1 MYKITHKACLSVTV
15 AEIVKI
21 SRQQWLYWGWTEK
34 PSSGGT
40 ESKAAAYIQFSNAMH
55 FIDFWALLF
64 WTKLFT
70 GCLGLVLKLLET
82 ICMHFMLV
90 SQYYLKR
97 CIWWNAGLTKT
108 ILPSINGNKIRFLL
122 AKEPLKQELSYQV
135 IMQVLPIP
143 WETPGAAFCINGARR
158 KKMKV
163 LYLFK
168 GPLQKII
175 SFIYTQWQG

>member
-1 MYKITHKACLSVTV
+1 MIVLGLDR
-15 AEIVKI
+15 EILIRRHWVKG
-21 SRQQWLYWGWTEK
+21 S
-34 PSSGGT
+34 
-40 ESKAAAYIQFSNAMH
+40 SKAELSNAMH
-55 FIDFWALLF
+55 FTDFWLLLS

-70 GCLGLVLKLLET
+70 GCLGPLLKLLET
-82 ICMHFMLV
+82 IHRYFILV
-90 SQYYLKR
+90 SQYYLKQ
-97 CIWWNAGLTKT
+97 CIWWNAGFTKT
-108 ILPSINGNKIRFLL
+108 NLPSINCNKIRFLL

-143 WETPGAAFCINGARR
+143 WETPGAAFCIKGARR

-175 SFIYTQWQG
+175 LSFIYTEWQG